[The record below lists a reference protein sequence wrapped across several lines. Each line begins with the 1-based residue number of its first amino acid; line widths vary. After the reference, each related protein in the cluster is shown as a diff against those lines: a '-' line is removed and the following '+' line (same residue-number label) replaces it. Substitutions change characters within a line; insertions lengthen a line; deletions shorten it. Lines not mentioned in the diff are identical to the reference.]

1 MFVSNVCRIIV
12 ETVSAVSYHFEVGT
26 NDWAEQFWRVMWDRL
41 QKDSHE
47 DSHRW
52 SCHIT
57 HVGPC
62 HCRLP
67 IECWVFLTVAVQ
79 DPWSDFRWL
88 GQGWKPP
95 YAHLTWIIVS
105 GVSVFA
111 ACPSVKFR
119 QSYCLSHRQPKCR
132 SLCSS
137 VVWLLLTIWIWKRW
151 ISGTDV
157 DGFVCGHNVVW
168 WWSWETRWSWK
179 TRGRWWVRVWP

>member
-1 MFVSNVCRIIV
+1 MFISNVCRIIV

-79 DPWSDFRWL
+79 DRWSDFRWL

-95 YAHLTWIIVS
+95 LLIWQTHLWSTIL
-105 GVSVFA
+105 
-111 ACPSVKFR
+111 
-119 QSYCLSHRQPKCR
+119 QSYCLSHRQPKCW

-137 VVWLLLTIWIWKRW
+137 TVWSLLTIWIWKRW

>member
-12 ETVSAVSYHFEVGT
+12 ETVSAVSYHFEFGT

-79 DPWSDFRWL
+79 DPWSDTTYVIDLIHR
-88 GQGWKPP
+88 
-95 YAHLTWIIVS
+95 IVWVIAS
-105 GVSVFA
+105 QSVGVSVAPPCCHFW
-111 ACPSVKFR
+111 PFGGPVS
-119 QSYCLSHRQPKCR
+119 
-132 SLCSS
+132 
-137 VVWLLLTIWIWKRW
+137 TIWIWKRW

-157 DGFVCGHNVVW
+157 DGFECSHNVVW
-168 WWSWETRWSWK
+168 WRSWETRWSWK

>member
-26 NDWAEQFWRVMWDRL
+26 NDWPEQFWRVMRDRL

-67 IECWVFLTVAVQ
+67 IECWVFLTVEYRIAGVTFG
-79 DPWSDFRWL
+79 DLDKVGNPLCSFDKLIFGAPFYSR
-88 GQGWKPP
+88 
-95 YAHLTWIIVS
+95 IVWDIAS
-105 GVSVFA
+105 RSAGVSVA
-111 ACPSVKFR
+111 PS
-119 QSYCLSHRQPKCR
+119 
-132 SLCSS
+132 
-137 VVWLLLTIWIWKRW
+137 
-151 ISGTDV
+151 
-157 DGFVCGHNVVW
+157 CGHLCDM
-168 WWSWETRWSWK
+168 TQRLK
-179 TRGRWWVRVWP
+179 TLNQRYWRWWVRVWP